1 MEEKTDRIMQAV
13 AGVLSEKGYQGATIT
28 EIAAKAGV
36 SRGLLHYYFKNK
48 EEMLS
53 RVIRHTMDGI
63 FQNMQECFSGASD
76 ADELADGLTSSM
88 RAILE
93 GDPQFFRLFLESW
106 TLSRQGPVAEEL
118 LKDIHTRFRE
128 AVSTGLLEM
137 ADRMAPGP
145 DYRFDGL
152 AAILTALVDG
162 LGMQMAIDVGLSG
175 DEKVWK
181 SCREAIRGLVASH
194 IPFGGKTWQPV

>member
-1 MEEKTDRIMQAV
+1 MEDKSDRIMRAV
-13 AGVLSEKGYQGATIT
+13 RGVLAEKGYQGATIS
-28 EIAAKAGV
+28 EIALAAGI

-53 RVIRHTMDGI
+53 RVIRHNMDGI
-63 FQNMQECFSGASD
+63 FQNMRDCFSRAND
-76 ADELADGLTSSM
+76 ADELAGELTLAM

-93 GDPQFFRLFLESW
+93 GDPRFFRLFLESW

-118 LKDIHTRFRE
+118 LKDIHTRFRK

-137 ADRMAPGP
+137 ANRMAPGP
-145 DYRFDGL
+145 DYGFDGL

-162 LGMQMAIDVGLSG
+162 LGMQMAIDVSLAG

-181 SCREAIRGLVASH
+181 SCRKAIRGLVAAYP
-194 IPFGGKTWQPV
+194 PFGGKA